1 MNNEERHN
9 STKTEKNHS
18 CKCYGDGN
26 EDDWERS
33 ISYIFL
39 DILGYSLI
47 FLDMLG
53 YSWILKNIFCDMQ
66 WQWQWGWLGELY
78 QRSISYIFLHV
89 LELSLIFL
97 DISWYSWIFLDNVEY
112 SFWYSMTM
120 AVRMTMGASSA
131 LNIIMVA
138 GFSIL
143 GMLRY
148 S

>member
-78 QRSISYIFLHV
+78 QRSISYIFLV
-89 LELSLIFL
+89 FLDILVYFLIFL
-97 DISWYSWIFLDNVEY
+97 
-112 SFWYSMTM
+112 
-120 AVRMTMGASSA
+120 G
-131 LNIIMVA
+131 
-138 GFSIL
+138 IL
-143 GMLRY
+143 GYYRIFFVICYDIGSEDDYGSFIRAQYHHGRWL
-148 S
+148 